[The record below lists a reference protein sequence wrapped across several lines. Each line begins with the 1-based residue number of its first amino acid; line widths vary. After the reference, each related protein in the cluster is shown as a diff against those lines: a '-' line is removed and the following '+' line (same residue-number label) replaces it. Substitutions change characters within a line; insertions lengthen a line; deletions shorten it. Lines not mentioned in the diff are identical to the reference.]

1 MRRFRFLFAGLTASV
16 VVLGGA
22 ADAWA
27 RAGGG
32 SGGFGGGRGGGGG
45 HGSFFILYFLF
56 SHPILLVF
64 VALGIG
70 VFVFLGWVQ
79 SVRYRARR
87 RERVRQV
94 ELAAA
99 EASEDDAAFSVDV
112 VLEQAARL
120 FTDIQSA
127 WDGRDR
133 TRLADLVGSDL
144 MAEWTRRLDDFDRRG
159 WHNRVA
165 VVSGPRVAYVGL
177 VNREDDGDDRA
188 VVLVEAGL
196 RDIVED
202 RHGRRIM
209 RNDSESEIRRVA
221 EYWTLCKRER
231 DGGWMLL
238 SIEQGSEGDHHLV
251 EPVVATPW
259 ADTERLRDQSLV
271 EGAVTDKLPEGTKVS
286 EIASIG
292 YEGDARAEALDLSL
306 ADARF
311 APDVLEVAVRRALA
325 AWAEAV
331 DGSDRDLAALASPEA
346 LRELLHPGDARANT
360 RVVVRSPR
368 VRSVTIE
375 DLEASAEP
383 ARMTVAVEVEGLRY
397 IEDRDTTEVL
407 AGSQSR
413 PTRFTER
420 WAFSLDGSAADPWR
434 IVDAAVAR
442 TAGPAQ
448 LGSPQ
453 R

>member
-1 MRRFRFLFAGLTASV
+1 MRRVHFLSTGLATSI
-16 VVLGGA
+16 VVLTGA

-32 SGGFGGGRGGGGG
+32 SGGFGGGRGGRGGG
-45 HGSFFILYFLF
+45 GSFFFLYFLF
-56 SHPILLVF
+56 SHPILLAI

-70 VFVFLGWVQ
+70 VLALLGWVQ
-79 SVRYRARR
+79 SVRYQARR

-99 EASEDDAAFSVDV
+99 EASDDDAAFGVDV
-112 VLEQAARL
+112 VVEQAARL

-133 TRLADLVGSDL
+133 TRLADLVGVDL

-165 VVSGPRVAYVGL
+165 VLSGPRVEYVGL
-177 VNREDDGDDRA
+177 VNREDDADDRA

-209 RNDSESEIRRVA
+209 RSDAESEARRVA
-221 EYWTLCKRER
+221 EYWTLGKRER
-231 DGGWMLL
+231 DGRWMLL
-238 SIEQGSEGDHHLV
+238 SVEQRSEGDHQLS

-259 ADTERLRDQSLV
+259 ADTARLRDQSLV
-271 EGAVTDKLPEGTKVS
+271 EGAVADQPPGGTKVS

-311 APDVLEVAVRRALA
+311 AFDVLEVAVRRALA

-331 DGSDRDLAALASPEA
+331 DGSDRDLAALTSPEA
-346 LRELLHPGDARANT
+346 LRDLLHPDAREDT
-360 RVVVRSPR
+360 RVVVRAPR
-368 VRSVTIE
+368 VHSVTIE
-375 DLEASAEP
+375 ELDASAEP
-383 ARMTVAVEVEGLRY
+383 ARMTVAVEVEALRY

-413 PTRFTER
+413 RTRFTER
-420 WAFSLDGSAADPWR
+420 WAFGLDGSAADPWR
-434 IVDAAVAR
+434 IVDAAAGR
-442 TAGPAQ
+442 DAGPAR
-448 LGSPQ
+448 LGVPPG
-453 R
+453 